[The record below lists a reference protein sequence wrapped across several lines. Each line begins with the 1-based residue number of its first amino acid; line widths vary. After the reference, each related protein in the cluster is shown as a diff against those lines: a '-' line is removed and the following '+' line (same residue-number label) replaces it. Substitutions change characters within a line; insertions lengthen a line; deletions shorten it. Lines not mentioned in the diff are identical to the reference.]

1 MSKHTKEHTLKID
14 TTEIDK
20 KFWKKVKKEK
30 ELYFKNKK
38 KGA

>member
-1 MSKHTKEHTLKID
+1 MSKHRKEHTLKID

>member
-14 TTEIDK
+14 TKDIDK
-20 KFWKKVKKEK
+20 KFWEKIKKEK

>member
-1 MSKHTKEHTLKID
+1 MSKHTQD
-14 TTEIDK
+14 TSSKLDIKDIDK
-20 KFWKKVKKEK
+20 KFWEKVKKEK